1 MRGAKGYHIM
11 GQAVRPCDSAVT
23 KVMSEFLAPRNYQWQ
38 CSGNDLIL
46 HQQKSACRCA
56 ARHSVHRAGRGR
68 VQQQFVDFGRHLH
81 LDLGVVQRQFVERA
95 RSVRHRQRRLCVL
108 ADVPQ

>member
-38 CSGNDLIL
+38 CSGNDSVL
-46 HQQKSACRCA
+46 HQQKSACHRSA
-56 ARHSVHRAGRGR
+56 HHSVHRPGRR
-68 VQQQFVDFGRHLH
+68 VQQQFVDFGRDAGLEFSH
-81 LDLGVVQRQFVERA
+81 GQR
-95 RSVRHRQRRLCVL
+95 VRLE
-108 ADVPQ
+108 